1 MWRIL
6 PDTLIKSL
14 VRFCKGRSLSFF
26 AQLMVLERVQLAPTY
41 CAADLLYVHFILS
54 INAESESLSFYDQRD
69 VMESHTPDLYK
80 LIKFV

>member
-1 MWRIL
+1 MEDFAWYANKVTSSFL
-6 PDTLIKSL
+6 
-14 VRFCKGRSLSFF
+14 KGGVFLF

-54 INAESESLSFYDQRD
+54 INAESESLSFYDKN